1 MSAIKVLMF
10 GWELAPIMSGGLG
23 VACRNLTDAL
33 SLKGA
38 EITFVVPKLPID
50 ISPEKFKLLN
60 AANVEFDKKLL
71 KKISVDCAI
80 CPYISTTLY
89 DYEYSGK
96 KFASSSELYGQNL
109 IMEVERYALAAA
121 ELSRNIQTDIIHAHD
136 WMTALAAIEAKKI
149 LKKPMIFHIH
159 STEYD
164 RSANNPNPTI
174 LKYEKIALEKADKII
189 AVSKFTKNILIEKY
203 SINPDKIFVVH
214 NAIDN
219 SKGSGIIS
227 EGFKSSHEKI
237 VLFLARMSVQKGA
250 DYLLKAA
257 KLVLSKKKNIK
268 FVFVG
273 NGPMLDELIEMSF
286 DLGISDNVVFT
297 GGLSHDQVDKAYSK
311 ADLFVMP
318 SVSEPFGL
326 TPLEAMKNGTPVL
339 ISKQSG
345 VSEVIKNCLKVDF
358 WNINDMASKILS
370 ILYNDTLSESLSSNG
385 YRDLN
390 QLTWSRQAD
399 KVLEVYQNIL

>member
-10 GWELAPIMSGGLG
+10 GWELAPVMSGGLG
-23 VACRNLTDAL
+23 VVCRNLTDSL
-33 SLKGA
+33 SSKGA
-38 EITFVVPKLPID
+38 EVTFVVPKLPID
-50 ISPEKFKLLN
+50 ISPDKFKLLN
-60 AANVEFDKKLL
+60 ASSVHFDQAYL

-80 CPYISTTLY
+80 CPYISSTLY
-89 DYEYSGK
+89 DYEAGSK
-96 KFASSSELYGQNL
+96 NFNENSELYGQNL
-109 IMEVERYALAAA
+109 IFEVERYALASA
-121 ELSRNIQTDIIHAHD
+121 ELCKKIKTDIIHCHD
-136 WMTALAAIEAKKI
+136 WMTALAGIEAKKV
-149 LKKPMIFHIH
+149 LNKPLIFHIH

-189 AVSKFTKNILIEKY
+189 AVSKYTKNMLIEKF
-203 SINPDKIFVVH
+203 SINPDKISVVH
-214 NAIDN
+214 NAVDN
-219 SKGSGIIS
+219 SSS
-227 EGFKSSHEKI
+227 TEVSSSGFKSNNDKI

-273 NGPMLDELIEMSF
+273 TGPMLNKLVEMSF
-286 DLGISDNVVFT
+286 DLGISDNVIFA
-297 GGLSHDQVDKAYSK
+297 GSLEHDQVDKAYSN
-311 ADLFVMP
+311 ADLFVLP

-358 WNINDMASKILS
+358 WDIDEMASKILS

-385 YRDLN
+385 YHDLS